1 MIDTAP
7 AVRRVVDPLKE
18 FLHAEAAGGL
28 VLLAATVAALGWANS
43 PLANAYEALWGHE
56 LALGIGPV
64 VITESLRHWVNDGLI
79 TLFFFVVGLEIKRE
93 LVTGE
98 LREPRRAA
106 LPAVAAL
113 GGMVVPA
120 AVFLLVN
127 TGGQDARG
135 WGIPI
140 ATDTAFALGV
150 LALLGSRVPAAA
162 KLFLLALAIVDD
174 IFAITVVA
182 VFYSDQVTLEWLA
195 IALCGLALVVAL
207 RQLGVRA
214 ISAYV
219 PLGLLVWA
227 ATLQSG
233 VHATIA
239 GVALGLLTPARPVRG
254 RPILEDLERR
264 LHPVSSYLV
273 VPVFA
278 LANAGVLLD
287 GDALRAAVASPVA
300 RGVALGLLVGKVVG
314 ITGASMAAVRL
325 RVGTLPEGLSIR
337 HVVGLAALAGI
348 GFTVSLFVAELA
360 YAGSGLVELAKVG
373 ILAGSL
379 VSGLVG
385 AVLLGITGRRGGA
398 EYLGSGEVPVRLA
411 SQTSSSVGLI
421 AGCSILAGLP
431 NGSAG
436 SRPGPPRF
444 ETARAEKRS
453 LRLASTRLISPC
465 HAVRIGWTATLAGL
479 CRVILGT
486 TTVSTPSSTLACTIS
501 GVATVGNA
509 TDRRNE
515 PPGRSN
521 W

>member
-1 MIDTAP
+1 MIDTTP

-28 VLLAATVAALGWANS
+28 ALLAATVAALGWANS
-43 PLANAYEALWGHE
+43 PLAGAYEALWGHE
-56 LALGIGPV
+56 LTLGIGPAA
-64 VITESLRHWVNDGLI
+64 ITENLRHWVNDGLI

-106 LPAVAAL
+106 LPALAAM

-120 AVFLLVN
+120 AVFLLLN
-127 TGGQDARG
+127 AGGQDASG

-150 LALLGSRVPAAA
+150 LALLGSRVPATA

-182 VFYSDQVTLEWLA
+182 VFYSGEVSVEWLA
-195 IALCGLALVVAL
+195 IALCGLALVVVL
-207 RQLGVRA
+207 RRFGVRA

-219 PLGLLVWA
+219 PLALLVWA

-239 GVALGLLTPARPVRG
+239 GVVLGLLTPARPVRG
-254 RPILEDLERR
+254 RPVLEQLERR

-278 LANAGVLLD
+278 LANAGVLLNA
-287 GDALRAAVASPVA
+287 DALRAAVASPVA

-314 ITGASMAAVRL
+314 ITGASVAAVRL
-325 RVGTLPEGLSIR
+325 RVGTLPAGLSIR
-337 HVVGLAALAGI
+337 HVIGLAALAGI

-373 ILAGSL
+373 ILGGSL
-379 VSGLVG
+379 VSGLAG
-385 AVLLGITGRRGGA
+385 AALLATTGRRGAGVRP
-398 EYLGSGEVPVRLA
+398 GSAEVPERPPPRCYDGACLQLEDHGLIDDGMTTARLGPDGSISLLCLPRLDDLPLFWGYLARLA
-411 SQTSSSVGLI
+411 AERSPSPSSGWSPSGG
-421 AGCSILAGLP
+421 ATT
-431 NGSAG
+431 
-436 SRPGPPRF
+436 
-444 ETARAEKRS
+444 TARA
-453 LRLASTRLISPC
+453 
-465 HAVRIGWTATLAGL
+465 
-479 CRVILGT
+479 
-486 TTVSTPSSTLACTIS
+486 
-501 GVATVGNA
+501 
-509 TDRRNE
+509 
-515 PPGRSN
+515 
-521 W
+521 